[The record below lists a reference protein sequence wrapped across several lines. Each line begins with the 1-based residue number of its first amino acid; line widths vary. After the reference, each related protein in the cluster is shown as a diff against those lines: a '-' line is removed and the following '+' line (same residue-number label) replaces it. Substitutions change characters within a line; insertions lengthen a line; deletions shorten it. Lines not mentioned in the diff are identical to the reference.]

1 MLQACIYI
9 FPEHYR
15 FWRQNFC
22 KNRLCAVISFCYSNL
37 FNKAE
42 FPFQIMKHLLQHRE
56 IYVRSEEFS
65 KSVLWYG
72 FDRIM
77 KYNVGLIQLGINTN
91 LELS

>member
-1 MLQACIYI
+1 
-9 FPEHYR
+9 
-15 FWRQNFC
+15 
-22 KNRLCAVISFCYSNL
+22 
-37 FNKAE
+37 
-42 FPFQIMKHLLQHRE
+42 MKHLLQHRE

-72 FDRIM
+72 LDRIM